1 MKIVRI
7 IARLNVGGPARHV
20 IWLTKALQGEKFQSV
35 LVTGTVPDGEE
46 DMSYFAYENG
56 VTPVVIPEMS
66 RELSIRDLVSFIKI
80 YKILLREKPDII
92 HTHTAKAGT
101 LGRLAGFF
109 YKWLSWKLFIG
120 KPRKVKLIHTYHGH
134 IFHGYYGQLKTK
146 FFLLIEKTLAFFA
159 TDKIVVISDKQ
170 FEEIHEKF
178 GVGCGSQFVVIPLGI
193 DLQPFLDVKKE
204 GKEFRREIR
213 VKDDEILVGIVGR
226 LTEIKNHKFFLRV
239 AKLCHE
245 KNRKV
250 KFVII
255 GEGHL
260 RAELEQL
267 VNELGIH
274 DSVIFVG
281 NRKDISFYGGLDVVA
296 LTSLNEGTP
305 LSLIEAM
312 ASGVPVISTMVG
324 GVVDLLG
331 KELNCVD
338 GFIIC
343 ERGLGVQISTETIES
358 HANSHTNEERFCNGL
373 IHLIENKNLCQ
384 QLTERAREFVFSV
397 YSKER
402 LTKDLINLYEN
413 LLFKNSNL

>member
-20 IWLTKALQGEKFQSV
+20 IWLTKALQGESFQSV

-46 DMSYFAYENG
+46 DMSYFAHENG
-56 VTPVVIPEMS
+56 ITPIVIPEMS
-66 RELSIRDLVSFIKI
+66 RELSIKDLVSFIKI

-109 YKWLSWKLFIG
+109 YKWLSWGLFIG

-134 IFHGYYGQLKTK
+134 IFHSYYGQLKTK

-178 GVGCGSQFVVIPLGI
+178 GVGRRSQFVVIPLGI

-239 AKLCHE
+239 VKLCHE
-245 KNRKV
+245 KRRKV

-267 VNELGIH
+267 ANKLGIN
-274 DSVIFVG
+274 DAVVFAG

-312 ASGVPVISTMVG
+312 ASGIPVISTMVG

-331 KELNCVD
+331 KKLNYVD

-343 ERGLGVQISTETIES
+343 ERGLGVQMNTETDP
-358 HANSHTNEERFCNGL
+358 NSHTSEERFCNAL
-373 IHLIENKNLCQ
+373 IYLIENKNLCQ
-384 QLTERAREFVFSV
+384 QLTSTAREFVFSV

-413 LLFKNSNL
+413 LLFKNDNL

>member
-20 IWLTKALQGEKFQSV
+20 IWLTKALQGDRFQSV

-46 DMSYFAYENG
+46 DMSYFAHENG
-56 VTPVVIPEMS
+56 ITPIVIPEMS

-109 YKWLSWKLFIG
+109 YKWLSWRLFIG

-134 IFHGYYGQLKTK
+134 IFHSYYGQLKTK

-178 GVGCGSQFVVIPLGI
+178 GVGRRSQFVVIPLGI

-213 VKDDEILVGIVGR
+213 VEDDEILVGIVGR

-239 AKLCHE
+239 VKLCHE
-245 KNRKV
+245 KNWKV

-267 VNELGIH
+267 ANKLGIN
-274 DSVIFVG
+274 DAVVFAG
-281 NRKDISFYGGLDVVA
+281 NRKDISFYGGLDVVV

-331 KELNCVD
+331 KELNCVH

-343 ERGLGVQISTETIES
+343 ERGLGVQINTETDP
-358 HANSHTNEERFCNGL
+358 NSDTSEERFCNAL
-373 IHLIENKNLCQ
+373 IYLIENKNLCQ
-384 QLTERAREFVFSV
+384 QLTSTAREFVFSV
-397 YSKER
+397 YSKDR

-413 LLFKNSNL
+413 LLFKNDNL

>member
-56 VTPVVIPEMS
+56 ITPMVIPEMS

-109 YKWLSWKLFIG
+109 YKWLDWKVFIG
-120 KPRKVKLIHTYHGH
+120 KSRQVKLIHTYHGH
-134 IFHGYYGQLKTK
+134 IFHSYYGRLKTK

-159 TDKIVVISDKQ
+159 TDKIVVISEKQ

-178 GVGCGSQFVVIPLGI
+178 GVGCRSQFVVIPLGI
-193 DLQPFLDVKKE
+193 DLLPFLDVKKD

-213 VKDDEILVGIVGR
+213 VRDDEILVGIVGR

-239 AKLCHE
+239 AKLCHK

-255 GEGHL
+255 GDGHL
-260 RAELEQL
+260 RAELERL
-267 VNELGIH
+267 ANKLGIN
-274 DSVIFVG
+274 DAVVFAG
-281 NRKDISFYGGLDVVA
+281 NRKDISFYGGLDILA

-312 ASGVPVISTMVG
+312 ASGIPVISTMVG

-331 KELNCVD
+331 KELNYLD

-343 ERGLGVQISTETIES
+343 ERGLGVQIDTETIES
-358 HANSHTNEERFCNGL
+358 HADSHTNELRFCNGL
-373 IHLIENKNLCQ
+373 IYLIENKDLRQ
-384 QLTERAREFVFSV
+384 QLTERARDFVLSV